1 MTYKDSLSLSW
12 TNIKGNKL
20 RSAITVVIIALGIF
34 ALILIITAI
43 KAASNSLT
51 ASFSTMGAN
60 SFSIRFKERN
70 IHFGDGGGGGN
81 GEAKKSKK
89 SALKEKKSNTGI
101 PISYDEAKAF
111 KERYSFPQTKVSIA
125 LRGPAGI
132 VVNTEKRKTN
142 PETNVYGADE
152 NYLELNGYKIAYGR
166 NFTPTEIDAGR
177 NVCMIGSAVAARLFP
192 DNNAKAI
199 DAIVSVDHI
208 PYRVIAVLE
217 DKGSSA
223 FFNTSKIVIT
233 SYNNVRRLFS
243 TQKVS
248 YNIAVQVADLKL
260 MEMATGE
267 AKGAFRPIRKLEV
280 KDENNFFIDKS
291 DSIAKSLLTNL
302 GFLETG
308 TIGIALITLIGA
320 AIGLMNIMLVA
331 VNERTK
337 EIGLAKA
344 LGSTRKDIR
353 SQFLFE
359 SVIISLLGAIV
370 GILSGILLGNV
381 VALLLHT
388 GFVVPWGWVIAGI
401 FVCSFVGLAAGLYP
415 AYKASKLDPIVAL
428 RYE

>member
-12 TNIKGNKL
+12 KNIKGNKL
-20 RSAITVVIIALGIF
+20 RSAITISIIALGIF

-43 KAASNSLT
+43 QAASNSLT
-51 ASFSTMGAN
+51 SSFSTMGAN
-60 SFSIRFKERN
+60 AFSIRFKERN
-70 IHFGDGGGGGN
+70 IHFGGGDDDDR
-81 GEAKKSKK
+81 KKQKK
-89 SALKEKKSNTGI
+89 SALKQKKSNTGI
-101 PISYDEAKAF
+101 PISYDEARAF
-111 KERYSFPQTKVSIA
+111 KERYSFPAAKVGIA
-125 LRGPAGI
+125 LRGPGSI
-132 VVNTEKRKTN
+132 VVNTNQRKTN
-142 PETNVYGADE
+142 PDVNVYGGDE
-152 NYLELNGYKIAYGR
+152 NYLDLNGYKIAYGR
-166 NFTPTEIDAGR
+166 NFTLTEIETGR
-177 NVCMIGSAVAARLFP
+177 NVCMIGSGVATRLFKE
-192 DNNAKAI
+192 NKAKAV
-199 DAIVSVDHI
+199 DAVINVDHV

-217 DKGSSA
+217 EKTSSA

-243 TQKVS
+243 TQNTTF
-248 YNIAVQVADLKL
+248 NIAVKVSDLKL
-260 MEMATGE
+260 MDMATGE
-267 AKGAFRPIRKLEV
+267 AKGTFRPIRKLET
-280 KDENNFFIDKS
+280 KEENNFYIDKS
-291 DSIAKSLLTNL
+291 DSIAESLLTNL

-344 LGSTRKDIR
+344 LGGTKKDIR

-359 SVIISLLGAIV
+359 SVVISLLGAIV
-370 GILSGILLGNV
+370 GIISGILLGNV

>member
-1 MTYKDSLSLSW
+1 MTYKDTFALSW
-12 TNIKGNKL
+12 SIIKGNNL
-20 RSAITVVIIALGIF
+20 RSAITVIIIALGIF

-43 KAASNSLT
+43 QAASNSLT
-51 ASFSTMGAN
+51 SSFSTMGAN

-70 IHFGDGGGGGN
+70 IHFGGGGRN
-81 GEAKKSKK
+81 EPTKAKR
-89 SALKEKKSNTGI
+89 SALKEKKSNMGI
-101 PISYDEAKAF
+101 PISYEEAKAF
-111 KERYSFPQTKVSIA
+111 KERYSFPAAKVGIA
-125 LRGPAGI
+125 LRGPGGI
-132 VVNTEKRKTN
+132 VVNTDRRKTN
-142 PETNVYGADE
+142 PEITIIGGDE
-152 NYLELNGYKIAYGR
+152 NYLELNGYTLSHGR
-166 NFTPTEIDAGR
+166 NFSPTEIETGR
-177 NVCMIGSAVAARLFP
+177 NICMIGSAVASRLFP
-192 DNNAKAI
+192 SNSARAI
-199 DAIVSVDHI
+199 DAVVNVDHI

-223 FFNTSKIVIT
+223 FFNSSKVVLT
-233 SYNNVRRLFS
+233 SYNNIRRLFS
-243 TQKVS
+243 TQTTS
-248 YNIAVQVADLKL
+248 YNIAVKVSDLKL
-260 MEMATGE
+260 MDMATGE
-267 AKGAFRPIRKLEV
+267 AKGTFRPIRKLDA

-291 DSIAKSLLTNL
+291 DSIAESLLTNL

-359 SVIISLLGAIV
+359 SITISWLGAVV

-381 VALLLHT
+381 VAILLHT
-388 GFVVPWGWVIAGI
+388 GFVVPWGWVISGI
-401 FVCSFVGLAAGLYP
+401 FVCSIVGLGAGLYP
-415 AYKASKLDPIVAL
+415 AIKASKLDPIVAL

>member
-12 TNIKGNKL
+12 KNIKGNKL
-20 RSAITVVIIALGIF
+20 RSVITISIIALGIF

-51 ASFSTMGAN
+51 SSFSTMGAN
-60 SFSIRFKERN
+60 AFSIRFKERN
-70 IHFGDGGGGGN
+70 MHFGGGGGDDR
-81 GEAKKSKK
+81 KKEKK

-101 PISYDEAKAF
+101 PISYDEARAF
-111 KERYSFPQTKVSIA
+111 KERYSFPAAKVGIA
-125 LRGPAGI
+125 LRGPAGV
-132 VVNTEKRKTN
+132 VVNTNQRKTN
-142 PETNVYGADE
+142 PDVNVYGGDE
-152 NYLELNGYKIAYGR
+152 NYLELNGYKISYGR
-166 NFTPTEIDAGR
+166 NFTLTEIETGR
-177 NVCMIGSAVAARLFP
+177 NVCMIGSGVAAKLFK
-192 DNNAKAI
+192 DNKAKAV
-199 DAIVSVDHI
+199 DAVINVDHV

-217 DKGSSA
+217 EKTSSA
-223 FFNTSKIVIT
+223 FFNTSKIIVT

-243 TQKVS
+243 TQNTS
-248 YNIAVQVADLKL
+248 YNIAVKVTDLKL
-260 MEMATGE
+260 MNMATGE
-267 AKGAFRPIRKLEV
+267 AKGAFRPIRKLDAKEE
-280 KDENNFFIDKS
+280 DNFYIDKS
-291 DSIAKSLLTNL
+291 DSIAESLLTNL

-344 LGSTRKDIR
+344 LGGTKKDIR

-359 SVIISLLGAIV
+359 SVVISLLGAIV
-370 GILSGILLGNV
+370 GIISGILLGNV
-381 VALLLHT
+381 VALLLNT
-388 GFVVPWGWVIAGI
+388 GFVIPWGWVIAGI